1 MENKSHAVMAGIF
14 TIGLLAAAIWF
25 GTWLNRDRTQYVPYE
40 IATQL
45 SIPGLNPQAAVRYRG
60 LSVGKVT
67 KISFDPEVPGQVL
80 IRIAIQPDTPIT
92 QSTYAA
98 LGYQG
103 VTGIAYVE
111 LNDDGSKPNLVI
123 STREKIARIIMRPSL
138 LDQIQNQG
146 VVILEQTKALGD
158 RLNRLFTEKNQK
170 IILSAFRDVSNA
182 ARKIEHIPKQLE
194 PTLAQL
200 PEMMKNAQKA
210 LLAVESVSAKIGAL
224 SANANTQTLPQI
236 NRLTQ
241 EFRTSV
247 QLLNH
252 TLQQLDRQP
261 QSLFFGSTGPAPGPG
276 EEGFVNSGSGK

>member
-1 MENKSHAVMAGIF
+1 MENRSHAVMAGIF
-14 TIGLLAAAIWF
+14 TLGLLAAAIWF
-25 GTWLNRDRTQYVPYE
+25 GTWLSRDRTQYVPYE

-92 QSTYAA
+92 ESTYAA

-111 LNDDGSKPNLVI
+111 LNDDGSKPNLVA
-123 STREKIARIIMRPSL
+123 SAKEKMARIIMRPSL

-146 VVILEQTKALGD
+146 IVILKQTQALGD
-158 RLNRLFTEKNQK
+158 RLNKLFTEKNQK

-182 ARKIEHIPKQLE
+182 AKKIEHIPNQLE
-194 PTLAQL
+194 PTLVQL
-200 PEMMKNAQKA
+200 PEVTEKAQKA
-210 LLAVESVSAKIGAL
+210 MLAVETVSRKIAAL
-224 SANANTQTLPQI
+224 SENANRQTLPQI
-236 NRLTQ
+236 NRLAQ

-247 QLLNH
+247 QVLNR
-252 TLQQLDRQP
+252 TLRQLDRQP
-261 QSLFFGSTGPAPGPG
+261 QSLLFGTTGPAPGPG
-276 EEGFVNSGSGK
+276 ETGFVKPGSQQ